1 MMQKVIADKRII
13 GGCECLIYDC
23 GSPEVLLIQ
32 PVDDHDIEVLDSEVN
47 RICELVNKGFTLA
60 AFRVNDWNTDL
71 SPWEAAPVFGDA
83 GFGSGAEDTLK
94 YILESL
100 IPELTGYGA
109 GIGTEVD
116 THAKTSGE
124 TQIDAQADPQNDT
137 QGNTQAITQVNVKLY
152 LGGYSLAGFFS
163 LWAAY
168 QTDLFAG
175 VAAVSPSVWFPGW
188 MDFAREHSIGAPRVY
203 LSLGDKEE
211 RTRNPVMRTVGDNIR
226 SQLELLESDAGCTA
240 CTLEMNQGNHFKEP
254 DLRTAKGFAWL
265 RTGDS
270 H

>member
-1 MMQKVIADKRII
+1 MQKVIAEKRII
-13 GGCECLIYDC
+13 GGRECLIYDC
-23 GSPEVLLIQ
+23 GSPDVLLIQ
-32 PVDDHDIEVLDSEVN
+32 PVDDHDIKVLDSEVN
-47 RICELVNKGFTLA
+47 KICELLNGAAASATGCAVGGAADGPVSEPASDPSSGFTLA

-100 IPELTGYGA
+100 IPELTGYGTSA
-109 GIGTEVD
+109 GTE
-116 THAKTSGE
+116 H
-124 TQIDAQADPQNDT
+124 
-137 QGNTQAITQVNVKLY
+137 NTELY

-168 QTDLFAG
+168 QTDCFAG

-226 SQLELLESDAGCTA
+226 SQLELLESDAGCNA
-240 CTLEMNQGNHFKEP
+240 CTLEMNQGNHFREP

-265 RTGDS
+265 LSVSTR
-270 H
+270 

>member
-1 MMQKVIADKRII
+1 MQKVIAEKRII
-13 GGCECLIYDC
+13 GGRECLIYDC
-23 GSPEVLLIQ
+23 GSPDVLLIQ

-47 RICELVNKGFTLA
+47 KICELLNGAAEGPVSGLISGPVSGFTLA

-100 IPELTGYGA
+100 IPELIGYGTST
-109 GIGTEVD
+109 GTE
-116 THAKTSGE
+116 H
-124 TQIDAQADPQNDT
+124 
-137 QGNTQAITQVNVKLY
+137 NTELY

-168 QTDLFAG
+168 QTDCFAR
-175 VAAVSPSVWFPGW
+175 VAAASPSVWFPGW

-226 SQLELLESDAGCTA
+226 SQLELLESDAGCNA
-240 CTLEMNQGNHFKEP
+240 CTLEMNQGNHFREP

-265 RTGDS
+265 LSVSTR
-270 H
+270 

>member
-1 MMQKVIADKRII
+1 MQKVIAEKRII
-13 GGCECLIYDC
+13 GGRECLIYDC
-23 GSPEVLLIQ
+23 GSPDVLLIQ

-47 RICELVNKGFTLA
+47 KICELLNGAAASAAGCAAEGQVSDPSSGFTLA

-100 IPELTGYGA
+100 IPELTGYGTSA
-109 GIGTEVD
+109 GTE
-116 THAKTSGE
+116 H
-124 TQIDAQADPQNDT
+124 
-137 QGNTQAITQVNVKLY
+137 NTELY

-168 QTDLFAG
+168 QTDCFAG

-240 CTLEMNQGNHFKEP
+240 CTLEMNQGNHFREP

-265 RTGDS
+265 LSVSTR
-270 H
+270 

>member
-1 MMQKVIADKRII
+1 MQKVIADKRII

-100 IPELTGYGA
+100 IPELTGYGSSA
-109 GIGTEVD
+109 GTE
-116 THAKTSGE
+116 H
-124 TQIDAQADPQNDT
+124 
-137 QGNTQAITQVNVKLY
+137 NTELY

-168 QTDLFAG
+168 QTDRFAG

-226 SQLELLESDAGCTA
+226 SQLELLESDAGCNA
-240 CTLEMNQGNHFKEP
+240 CTLEMNQGNHFREP